1 LNFFNVINDV
11 NVYMLSTSNCPVIP
25 ERDVVCCVVNFE
37 WLIKKMKLKTKQNRD
52 FGGNMLQKCGWF
64 YILKFN

>member
-25 ERDVVCCVVNFE
+25 EIDVVCCIANLE
-37 WLIKKMKLKTKQNRD
+37 WLIQKMKLNTKQNRD
-52 FGGNMLQKCGWF
+52 FGGNMFQKYGWF
-64 YILKFN
+64 NILNF